1 MITVLNQEMTDYLQA
16 KEYEYRAHKFLI
28 GFANNHNLTK
38 INVYQQWLEECQEAC
53 VQFECARNTLDELY
67 PDGWRR
73 R

>member
-38 INVYQQWLEECQEAC
+38 LAFNLSVQETRSMSC
-53 VQFECARNTLDELY
+53 TQMDGEHQKKRTLRHL
-67 PDGWRR
+67 PIS
-73 R
+73 